1 MQQDAFSGR
10 SPAMD
15 ATQSL
20 KGIHI
25 LGMLAPRELVLLAA
39 ECDWRHFERDDIIFS
54 AGQGAALGGVMFVV
68 AGTVRLARITGASGR
83 VAFLDVEAGGQF
95 GEMSVLGVSEADLSA
110 IARDSCQI
118 AIMPEERFT
127 ELLAREESVSRRL
140 LCQYA
145 RLLRQGIEAVAT
157 PAQPASEGA
166 TGAQRVYVELLSLA
180 EPQPGED
187 GVSGEALFVPRLP
200 RHRELAQ
207 RLTTTEEVVAG
218 AIADLVK
225 HGIAERKYPGLVIKN
240 AAALQALLPSA

>member
-1 MQQDAFSGR
+1 MRQDAFSGR

-25 LGMLAPRELVLLAA
+25 LSTLMPRELALLAA
-39 ECDWRHFERDDIIFS
+39 ECEWRHYERDDIIFT

-68 AGTVRLARITGASGR
+68 SGTVRLARITGASGR

-95 GEMSVLGVSEADLSA
+95 GEMSVFGVSEADLSA
-110 IARDSCQI
+110 IARNSCQI

-127 ELLAREESVSRRL
+127 ELLAREESVSRLL

-145 RLLRQGIEAVAT
+145 KLLRQGIEAVAT
-157 PAQPASEGA
+157 PASSLNEGT
-166 TGAQRVYVELLSLA
+166 TGAQRVYIELLSLA
-180 EPQPGED
+180 EPQPGAEE
-187 GVSGEALFVPRLP
+187 SLFVPRLP

-225 HGIAERKYPGLVIKN
+225 RGIAERQYPGLIIKN
-240 AAALQALLPSA
+240 PAGLQALLPTD

>member
-1 MQQDAFSGR
+1 MRQDAFSGS

-25 LGMLAPRELVLLAA
+25 LSTLMPRELALLAA
-39 ECDWRHFERDDIIFS
+39 ECEWRRYERDDIIFS

-68 AGTVRLARITGASGR
+68 SGTVRLARITGASGR

-95 GEMSVLGVSEADLSA
+95 GEMSVFGVSESDLSA
-110 IARDSCQI
+110 IARNSCQI
-118 AIMPEERFT
+118 AVMPEERFT
-127 ELLAREESVSRRL
+127 ELLAREESVSRLL

-145 RLLRQGIEAVAT
+145 KLLRQGIEAVAT
-157 PAQPASEGA
+157 PATPLNEGA

-180 EPQPGED
+180 EPQPGAD
-187 GVSGEALFVPRLP
+187 GTAEESLFVPRLP

-225 HGIAERKYPGLVIKN
+225 RGIAERQYPGLMIKN
-240 AAALQALLPSA
+240 AAALQALLPAG